1 MKRWLKCWS
10 VFFAF
15 IFIIFIFASCS
26 NQVTDENGITRD
38 TVYDYFP
45 VIESDWEYSR
55 YVVYDPVS
63 KIVYHMAG
71 GHGGYMT
78 PYMLYEDGVIYGAI
92 FEDGKIVPAPF
103 AIQTPTE

>member
-1 MKRWLKCWS
+1 MKRWLKCRS

-26 NQVTDENGITRD
+26 NQVTDENGIKRD

-63 KIVYHMAG
+63 KIVYHMSG